1 MRTRRTRCVG
11 RCARRSATDPARTR
25 APRPPPAA
33 AAPRPIP
40 VSTWPR
46 STRARTPVGP
56 KDKKAA
62 EAAMAPL
69 GERLDA
75 RQEAL
80 FAEAAGGGSRAVLLV
95 LQGMDTSGKG
105 GVISH
110 VAGLMNPQG
119 LALASF
125 KKPTPEELAHD
136 FLWRI
141 RRRVPAPG
149 LIGVFDR
156 SHYEDVLVVW
166 VNGLVPEKEW
176 RARYGAIRDFEA
188 ELAGSGV
195 TVVKAMLHTSPQK
208 QQERLLARL
217 DDPAKR
223 WKYNP
228 GDLDVRA
235 RWDDYRTAYADALR
249 ETDTDAAPWYV
260 VPADRK
266 WYGTWAVAALLAETL
281 DLLAPQY
288 PARDYAVVA
297 ERARVENSVIS

>member
-1 MRTRRTRCVG
+1 MTVTHDDAEVRR
-11 RCARRSATDPARTR
+11 ALR
-25 APRPPPAA
+25 APDDLDLTALD
-33 AAPRPIP
+33 
-40 VSTWPR
+40 PR
-46 STRARTPVGP
+46 STPVGP

-62 EAAMAPL
+62 AAAMAAL

-80 FAEAAGGGSRAVLLV
+80 FAEAAGGGRRAVLLV

-110 VAGLMNPQG
+110 VAGLVNPQG
-119 LALASF
+119 LHIASF
-125 KKPTPEELAHD
+125 KKPSPEELAHD

-141 RRRVPAPG
+141 RTQVPAPG

-156 SHYEDVLVVW
+156 SHYEDVLVVR

-176 RARYGAIRDFEA
+176 RARYAAIRDFEA
-188 ELAGSGV
+188 ELACSGV
-195 TVVKAMLHTSPQK
+195 TVVKAMLHISPQE

-235 RWDDYRTAYADALR
+235 RWADYRAAYTDALR

-266 WYGTWAVAALLAETL
+266 WYRNWAVAALLAETL
-281 DLLAPQY
+281 DQLAPQY
-288 PARDYAVVA
+288 PAPDYDVVA
-297 ERARVENSVIS
+297 ERARVERSVIS